1 MVGTYMPLCLLHEQ
15 CVCPLLHQLH
25 HDGGHT
31 SDLRARLPFLSLL
44 QFQTYS
50 LLLLTLCQLPL
61 SPPFSASLR
70 TQCHH
75 SRSHG

>member
-1 MVGTYMPLCLLHEQ
+1 MVGTYMPLHLLHEQ

-25 HDGGHT
+25 NVGHT
-31 SDLRARLPFLSLL
+31 SDRRVRLPFLSLL

-50 LLLLTLCQLPL
+50 LPLLTLCQLPL

-75 SRSHG
+75 SRPHG